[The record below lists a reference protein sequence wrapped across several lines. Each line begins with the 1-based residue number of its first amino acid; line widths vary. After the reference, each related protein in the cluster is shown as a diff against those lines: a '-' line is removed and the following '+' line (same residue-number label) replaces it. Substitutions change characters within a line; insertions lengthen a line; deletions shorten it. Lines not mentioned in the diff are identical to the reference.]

1 MKRFSLL
8 ALLAMA
14 LCIYSCGNKVSKQF
28 KAMEAEVADV
38 ERQIDT
44 LTDCDNLQMLN
55 FSILGLR
62 SDLDNMIQSAEIP
75 DAETK
80 QLDVMLTKLE
90 NAWKGKWATLQCDQS
105 ISEGEM
111 DTSGEEDQDYNV
123 L

>member
-1 MKRFSLL
+1 MKRFSLF

-90 NAWKGKWATLQCDQS
+90 NEWKGKWATLQCDQS